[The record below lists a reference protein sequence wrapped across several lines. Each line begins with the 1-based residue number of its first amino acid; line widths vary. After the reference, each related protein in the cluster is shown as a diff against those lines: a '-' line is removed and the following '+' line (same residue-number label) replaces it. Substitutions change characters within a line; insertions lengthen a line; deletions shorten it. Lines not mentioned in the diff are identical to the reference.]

1 MATMR
6 DFIAAQ
12 RIEPNALPEM
22 GDLLIAYLEQ
32 LGVEY
37 VFGIPGGAIE
47 PLYNALARS
56 ERRGGPRAVVARHET
71 DAAFMADGYARNSGK
86 LGVCCATTGPGTTNL
101 ITGVSSAYE
110 NNIPMLVIT
119 AQTSLASFGKG
130 AFQESSC
137 TGINTVGMFQ
147 YCTHYN
153 TLVSHPDQLERKLA
167 TAIMTALRSHSGP
180 VHLSI
185 PLDVLSSPSQSNGA
199 SYELATL
206 LKRPSLTDQIA
217 VERLIG
223 ELDDADKVVFVI
235 GGDCGDS
242 IGFILEAAFL
252 LNATIVTTPHGKG
265 LVSPYHPLYRGVI
278 GFSGHT
284 SALEAFLDPDV
295 DVVLTIGTTLGEL
308 TTNGWDAHFALNN
321 RLIHIDTVENNFT
334 RSPMARFHVRG
345 RIATIFD
352 QIVAHFQS
360 MQRGNGESRAE
371 EQKAESSITA
381 IDTKEKPRRYFKLD
395 DDKKYR
401 DNSTPIKPQRLMRE
415 LTRIFP
421 SNTRYLADT
430 GNSFSW
436 AIHYLHP
443 FDRRVIE
450 RRTIKRD
457 ENTEAVES
465 HHSGRRNTMGA
476 TFLTC
481 LDYASMGWA
490 IGASVGTA
498 LACPGQPVV
507 CLTGDGSFLMTGQ
520 EITVA
525 QQEKLPVIFVILNDS
540 AYGMVKHGQRQ
551 AGAEQI
557 GFELPKVDFA
567 QFAEAMGV
575 EGIIIRSPQDLLN
588 LNIGRI
594 CNKAGPTLL
603 DVRIDPEETP
613 PITIRMKTLSS

>member
-1 MATMR
+1 
-6 DFIAAQ
+6 
-12 RIEPNALPEM
+12 
-22 GDLLIAYLEQ
+22 
-32 LGVEY
+32 
-37 VFGIPGGAIE
+37 
-47 PLYNALARS
+47 
-56 ERRGGPRAVVARHET
+56 
-71 DAAFMADGYARNSGK
+71 
-86 LGVCCATTGPGTTNL
+86 
-101 ITGVSSAYE
+101 
-110 NNIPMLVIT
+110 
-119 AQTSLASFGKG
+119 
-130 AFQESSC
+130 
-137 TGINTVGMFQ
+137 
-147 YCTHYN
+147 
-153 TLVSHPDQLERKLA
+153 
-167 TAIMTALRSHSGP
+167 
-180 VHLSI
+180 
-185 PLDVLSSPSQSNGA
+185 
-199 SYELATL
+199 
-206 LKRPSLTDQIA
+206 
-217 VERLIG
+217 
-223 ELDDADKVVFVI
+223 
-235 GGDCGDS
+235 
-242 IGFILEAAFL
+242 
-252 LNATIVTTPHGKG
+252 
-265 LVSPYHPLYRGVI
+265 
-278 GFSGHT
+278 
-284 SALEAFLDPDV
+284 
-295 DVVLTIGTTLGEL
+295 
-308 TTNGWDAHFALNN
+308 GWDAHFALNN